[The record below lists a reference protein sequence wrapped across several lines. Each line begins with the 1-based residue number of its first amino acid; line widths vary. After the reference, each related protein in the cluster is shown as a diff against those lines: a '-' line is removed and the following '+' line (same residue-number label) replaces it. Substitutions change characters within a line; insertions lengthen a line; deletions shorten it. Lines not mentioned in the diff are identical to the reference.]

1 MGDVFRNN
9 FSWSVSRDTCFIE
22 CPRQY
27 YYRYYGYWG
36 GWERDVEPQVRQLY
50 VLKQLKNRA
59 TWVGQIVHDCI
70 KRSLDNLSRGIP
82 VLPTEEILSITR
94 DGMRADFRDS
104 LAGRYHANPKHMCGL
119 FEHEYKRDVPDERWL
134 EAAEQVDFC
143 LRAFYE
149 GETYAMLRELP
160 KSDFL
165 EIEQLSKIE
174 VDSDTI
180 IIKLDLAIRE
190 SDRVIIYDWKTG
202 RRESQKSNLQM
213 ACYAYYAAEKYSV
226 PIHAVITRRVEL
238 FRGSELEDSLG
249 EKALTELMAY
259 VRGSVKD
266 MKALLDDPDQNLANE
281 AAFARTTE
289 LNLCNRCNF
298 LKVCRPEGL
307 IPGR

>member
-1 MGDVFRNN
+1 MGDAFQND
-9 FSWSVSRDTCFIE
+9 FSWSVSRDTCFVD

-36 GWERDVEPQVRQLY
+36 GWERDADPSVREIY

-82 VLPTEEILSITR
+82 VLPVEEILAITR
-94 DGMRADFRDS
+94 DGMRSDFRDYR
-104 LAGRYHANPKHMCGL
+104 AGRYRNNPKHICGL
-119 FEHEYKRDVPDERWL
+119 FEHEYGRDVPDEKWL
-134 EAAEQVDFC
+134 EAAEQVDTC
-143 LRAFYE
+143 LSAFYD
-149 GETYAMLRELP
+149 GETYAMLRSLP
-160 KSDFL
+160 REDFL

-174 VDSDTI
+174 VDGDKI
-180 IIKLDLAIRE
+180 IIKLDVAIRE
-190 SDRVIIYDWKTG
+190 PDRVMIYDWKTG

-213 ACYAYYAAEKYSV
+213 ACYAYYAAEKYNV

-238 FRGSELEDSLG
+238 FRQSIHEDSLG
-249 EKALTELMAY
+249 ERALTELMAY

-266 MKALLDDPDQNLANE
+266 MKALLDDPERNLANE

-289 LNLCNRCNF
+289 LTLCNRCNF
-298 LKVCRPEGL
+298 LKICRPDGL
-307 IPGR
+307 IPER